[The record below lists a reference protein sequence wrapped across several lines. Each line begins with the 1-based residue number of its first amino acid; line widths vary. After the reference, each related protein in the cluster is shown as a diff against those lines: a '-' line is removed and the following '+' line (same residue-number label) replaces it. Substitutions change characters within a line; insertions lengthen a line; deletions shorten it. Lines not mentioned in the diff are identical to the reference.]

1 MRRCLGAP
9 PKLSNAIFGQRT
21 GYGWV
26 VVHAIL
32 LSTRSLVTRL
42 LVARTLVNRI
52 DRSGHESTAYRL
64 AGVRERLVG
73 GIVVREWGDP
83 AAPAVLLW
91 PGLGSTSAYFA
102 AVAGSIGGR
111 AVAVDP
117 PGFGRSAPP
126 DGYTFEVLAHLA
138 GRVVEACNCWAIVG
152 HSLGANL
159 VVGVAGEPPAT
170 LRAAVLLD
178 GGYMDAEALAEVGMP
193 VTAGRDGLTAWM
205 GTNTPRFADWDA
217 AIGEMGK
224 MIGGGPTEVLETY
237 LREVFDEVDGEVRQA
252 APVDRMADL
261 VLAVMDQDVLARAAH
276 IRVPT
281 LLLAS
286 GQPAEGRITR
296 ERAWRQFA
304 EASPLIE
311 LQVMDAWGHNA
322 ILQDPGESAR
332 LIADWL
338 AQHQR
343 FRSSL

>member
-1 MRRCLGAP
+1 ML
-9 PKLSNAIFGQRT
+9 F
-21 GYGWV
+21 
-26 VVHAIL
+26 L

-42 LVARTLVNRI
+42 LVTRTLVNPIR
-52 DRSGHESTAYRL
+52 RSGHKEAYRL
-64 AGVRERLVG
+64 AGVRERLVSG
-73 GIVVREWGDP
+73 MAVREWGDP
-83 AAPAVLLW
+83 AVPAVLLW

-102 AVAGSIGGR
+102 AMAGSISGR

-126 DGYTFEVLAHLA
+126 DGYTFEGLAHLA
-138 GRVVEACNCWAIVG
+138 GRVVEACNCWAVVG

-159 VVGVAGEPPAT
+159 AVGVAGEPPAT

-178 GGYMDAEALAEVGMP
+178 GGYMDADALAELGMP
-193 VTAGRDGLTAWM
+193 VTAGRDRLTAWM
-205 GTNTPRFADWDA
+205 QTNAPRFADWDA
-217 AIGEMGK
+217 AIDDMGK
-224 MIGGGPTEVLETY
+224 MIGGGPTDVLETY
-237 LREVFDEVDGEVRQA
+237 LQEVFDEVDGEVRQA

-261 VLAVMDQDVLARAAH
+261 VLAVMNQDVLARAAR

-286 GQPAEGRITR
+286 GQPAEGRITK
-296 ERAWRQFA
+296 ERAWRRFA

-322 ILQDPGESAR
+322 VLQDPEGSAR

-338 AQHQR
+338 GRHQR

>member
-1 MRRCLGAP
+1 
-9 PKLSNAIFGQRT
+9 
-21 GYGWV
+21 V
-26 VVHAIL
+26 VVHAFL

-42 LVARTLVNRI
+42 LVARTLVNWIR
-52 DRSGHESTAYRL
+52 RSGHEDAYRL
-64 AGVRERLVG
+64 SGVRERLVG
-73 GIVVREWGDP
+73 GVAVREWGDP
-83 AAPAVLLW
+83 TEPAVLLW

-102 AVAGSIGGR
+102 AIARTISGR

-117 PGFGRSAPP
+117 PGFGQSAPP
-126 DGYTFEVLAHLA
+126 DGYTFEGLAHLA
-138 GRVVEACNCWAIVG
+138 GGVVEGCNCWAVVG
-152 HSLGANL
+152 DSLGANL

-193 VTAGRDGLTAWM
+193 VTAGRYGLTAWM
-205 GTNTPRFADWDA
+205 QTNTPRFADWDA
-217 AIGEMGK
+217 ATSEMRK
-224 MIGGGPTEVLETY
+224 MIGGGPTDVLETY

-261 VLAVMDQDVLARAAH
+261 VLAAMDQDVLARAAR

-296 ERAWRQFA
+296 EQAWRRFA

-322 ILQDPGESAR
+322 ILQDPEGSAR

-338 AQHQR
+338 GQHQR

>member
-1 MRRCLGAP
+1 
-9 PKLSNAIFGQRT
+9 
-21 GYGWV
+21 V
-26 VVHAIL
+26 VVHAFL

-42 LVARTLVNRI
+42 LVARDLVNRI
-52 DRSGHESTAYRL
+52 RRSGHEDAYRL
-64 AGVRERLVG
+64 PGVRERLVG
-73 GIVVREWGDP
+73 GVAVREWGDP
-83 AAPAVLLW
+83 TVPAVLLW

-102 AVAGSIGGR
+102 AMAASFSGR

-117 PGFGRSAPP
+117 PGFGRSAAPG
-126 DGYTFEVLAHLA
+126 GYTFEGLAHLA
-138 GRVVEACNCWAIVG
+138 RGLVEACNCWAIVG

-159 VVGVAGEPPAT
+159 AVGVAGEPPAT

-193 VTAGRDGLTAWM
+193 VTAGRHGLTAWM
-205 GTNTPRFADWDA
+205 QTNTPRFADWDA
-217 AIGEMGK
+217 ATSEMRK
-224 MIGGGPTEVLETY
+224 MIGGGPTDVLETY

-261 VLAVMDQDVLARAAH
+261 VLAAMDQDVLARAAR

-296 ERAWRQFA
+296 ERAWRRFA
-304 EASPLIE
+304 DASPLIE

-322 ILQDPGESAR
+322 ILQDPEGSAR

-338 AQHQR
+338 GQHQR